1 VVSLL
6 DGFPVDWRLAVAA
19 AAILIAGI
27 AKGITGMGIPIAGVP
42 ILVALYGDLRM
53 VLVVTIL
60 GSATAD
66 IPLLWRYRARY
77 RDATM
82 LIGFGVLGIVGI
94 VLGTQILAFVRPAIL
109 SAVLAAV
116 VVAFIVLSWLGRI
129 PTMDQRLAARIGPLV
144 GLVCGLLQGSV
155 GAAGPVTTSYLL
167 STRLSR
173 ESFLFAINATF
184 FVLDWTQFF
193 SLQRLGL
200 TTPLVFAGSL
210 AVVVIVFAG
219 LGIGFAIH
227 DRIDDKVFRRGVLV
241 MLAAAA
247 VALITRALRG

>member
-1 VVSLL
+1 MTDVA
-6 DGFPVDWRLAVAA
+6 GFPIDWRLAVALI
-19 AAILIAGI
+19 AILVAGI
-27 AKGITGMGIPIAGVP
+27 AKGVTGMGLPIAGVP

-82 LIGFGVLGIVGI
+82 LIGFGVFGIAGI
-94 VLGTQILAFVRPAIL
+94 IAGTQILTFVRPAIL
-109 SAVLAAV
+109 SGVLALV
-116 VVAFIVLSWLGRI
+116 VIAFTILSWLGRV
-129 PTMDQRLAARIGPLV
+129 PTISTTLAARIGPAV

-167 STRLSR
+167 STQLSR
-173 ESFLFAINATF
+173 EGFLFAINATF

-200 TTPLVFAGSL
+200 TTPPVFAASVGV
-210 AVVVIVFAG
+210 AVLCFMG

-227 DRIDDKVFRRGVLV
+227 DCIDDKVFRRGVLL
-241 MLAAAA
+241 MLGVAA
-247 VALITRALRG
+247 VALITRAARG

>member
-1 VVSLL
+1 MI
-6 DGFPVDWRLAVAA
+6 DGSVPIDIRLVL
-19 AAILIAGI
+19 AIATIFIAGV
-27 AKGITGMGIPIAGVP
+27 AKGVTGMGLPIAGVP

-66 IPLLWRYRARY
+66 IPLLWRYRSRW
-77 RDATM
+77 RDARM
-82 LIGFGVLGIVGI
+82 LIGFGILGIVGI
-94 VLGTQILAFVRPAIL
+94 ILGTQILSFVRPAIL

-116 VVAFIVLSWLGRI
+116 VVAFIILSWLGRI

-167 STRLSR
+167 STPLSR

-184 FVLDWTQFF
+184 
-193 SLQRLGL
+193 
-200 TTPLVFAGSL
+200 
-210 AVVVIVFAG
+210 
-219 LGIGFAIH
+219 
-227 DRIDDKVFRRGVLV
+227 
-241 MLAAAA
+241 
-247 VALITRALRG
+247 

>member
-1 VVSLL
+1 MGLL
-6 DGFPVDWRLAVAA
+6 DGFPLDWRLPVAA
-19 AAILIAGI
+19 AAILVAGI

-66 IPLLWRYRARY
+66 IPLLWRYRARW

-82 LIGFGVLGIVGI
+82 LIGFGVLGIAGI
-94 VLGTQILAFVRPAIL
+94 VLGTQVLNYVRPAIL
-109 SAVLAAV
+109 SGVLAAV
-116 VVAFIVLSWLGRI
+116 VAVFIVLSWLNRI

-200 TTPLVFAGSL
+200 TTPQVAAASV

-219 LGIGFAIH
+219 LAIGFAIH
-227 DRIDDKVFRRGVLV
+227 DRINDRVFRRGVLV
-241 MLAAAA
+241 MLTAAA
-247 VALITRALRG
+247 VALVTRALRG